1 MLSVKGRRT
10 TTAVL
15 SVLLILEFGFAPV
28 NLIDGH
34 NAPLFREYT
43 GIHAH
48 SGLVAVAWID
58 GIGAALVALGLFSR
72 WVGIAGAGLLSAL
85 CAWYLVMIL
94 GHGANAGGLGGFL
107 LFGAWAVGLLW
118 LQLTARRAAPAGSAA
133 AGNDAPAEHRSQLN
147 RR

>member
-1 MLSVKGRRT
+1 MLSTKGRRT
-10 TTAVL
+10 AVAVL

-43 GIHAH
+43 GIHSH
-48 SGLVAVAWID
+48 TGLVVVAWID

-72 WVGIAGAGLLSAL
+72 RVGIAGAGLLSAL

-94 GHGANAGGLGGFL
+94 GHGANAGGLAGFV

-118 LQLTARRAAPAGSAA
+118 LQLSGVRTARGVVPGAAGVARKAEAPAKS
-133 AGNDAPAEHRSQLN
+133 R
-147 RR
+147 